1 MSAFRWPD
9 NARCAVVVT
18 VDFNDEHGILTQ
30 EPRIAGREK
39 SLSVWRYG
47 AKRGVDRVLDAFDE
61 FNLRA
66 SWFVPG
72 RVAQTHTD
80 LLRRIDA
87 QRHEIGTS
95 GFRCENFDTL
105 TLDQQ
110 KSAFHA
116 GQQALT
122 DALGRR
128 AEGFRSF
135 TGNWAPGFADFLRAE
150 GVTWSSS
157 WRGDDLP
164 YFHLP
169 DTKEAASRASNPAL
183 LVELPL
189 HYELEDEPYFVYNL
203 SPAVP
208 VGQPRIPSYREVL
221 ANWKQDFAAFHRFG
235 LCFVLRLHPELIGTA
250 GRIDVLR
257 ELLDEMRAH
266 DGVWFATGAEVAHWW
281 RQNVDGNEPGHPVEI
296 FAQHRDSCDSRDS
309 RDTAETPR

>member
-1 MSAFRWPD
+1 MMNTLRWPQ

-47 AKRGVDRVLDAFDE
+47 AKRGVDRVLDALEEFDVCS
-61 FNLRA
+61 

-72 RVAQTHTD
+72 RVAETHME
-80 LLRRIDA
+80 LVKRIDA
-87 QRHEIGTS
+87 NKHEIGNS
-95 GFRCENFDTL
+95 GYRCEDFDTL
-105 TLDQQ
+105 TLAAQ
-110 KSAFHA
+110 KDAFRA
-116 GQQALT
+116 GQAALENV
-122 DALGRR
+122 LGRR
-128 AEGFRSF
+128 AQGFRSF
-135 TGNWAPGFADFLRAE
+135 TGNWAPGFADFLRDE

-164 YFHLP
+164 YFHRP
-169 DTKEAASRASNPAL
+169 DTDASLVAPP

-189 HYELEDEPYFVYNL
+189 HYELEDEPYFAYNL

-221 ANWKQDFAAFHRFG
+221 ANWKHDFAAFHRFG
-235 LCFVLRLHPELIGTA
+235 LCFVLRLHPEIIGTA

-257 ELLDEMRAH
+257 ELLADVRTR
-266 DGVWFATGAEVAHWW
+266 DDVWFATGEEMAAWW
-281 RQNVDGNEPGHPVEI
+281 RQNIEGNEPGHPVEVYARHRQE
-296 FAQHRDSCDSRDS
+296 AQ
-309 RDTAETPR
+309 

>member
-1 MSAFRWPD
+1 MNSLRWPQ

-47 AKRGVDRVLDAFDE
+47 AKRGVDRVLDALEEFDV
-61 FNLRA
+61 RS

-72 RVAQTHTD
+72 RVAETHAE
-80 LLRRIDA
+80 LVKRIDA
-87 QRHEIGTS
+87 QKHEIGNS
-95 GFRCENFDTL
+95 GYRCEDFDTL
-105 TLDQQ
+105 TLDTQ
-110 KSAFHA
+110 KDAFRA
-116 GQQALT
+116 GQAALEQV
-122 DALGRR
+122 LGRR
-128 AEGFRSF
+128 AQGFRSF
-135 TGNWAPGFADFLRAE
+135 IGNWAPGFADFLRDE

-157 WRGDDLP
+157 WRGDALP

-169 DTKEAASRASNPAL
+169 DTDGARTTPP

-189 HYELEDEPYFVYNL
+189 HYELEDEPYFAYNL

-221 ANWKQDFAAFHRFG
+221 ANWKHDFAAFHRFG
-235 LCFVLRLHPELIGTA
+235 LCFVLRLHPEIIGTA

-257 ELLDEMRAH
+257 ELLADIRTR
-266 DGVWFATGAEVAHWW
+266 DDVWFATGAEMAAWW
-281 RQNVDGNEPGHPVEI
+281 RQSVKGNEPGHPVEVYARHRQE
-296 FAQHRDSCDSRDS
+296 AQ
-309 RDTAETPR
+309 

>member
-1 MSAFRWPD
+1 MNAIRWPS
-9 NARCAVVVT
+9 NAQCAVAIT

-61 FNLRA
+61 FDVRS
-66 SWFVPG
+66 SWFLPG
-72 RVAQTHTD
+72 RVAQTHTE
-80 LLRRIDA
+80 LLKRIDA
-87 QRHEIGTS
+87 QQHEIGTS

-105 TLDQQ
+105 TLDAQ
-110 KSAFHA
+110 KDAFHA
-116 GQQALT
+116 GQHALVDT
-122 DALGRR
+122 LGRR
-128 AEGFRSF
+128 AKGFRSF
-135 TGNWAPGFADFLRAE
+135 YGNWAPGFADFLRDE

-169 DTKEAASRASNPAL
+169 DAHANAKVNVPP

-221 ANWKQDFAAFHRFG
+221 ANWKHDFAAFRRFG

-257 ELLDEMRAH
+257 GLLAEMRAH
-266 DGVWFATGAEVAHWW
+266 DDVWFATGAEVAQWW
-281 RQNVDGNEPGHPVEI
+281 RENIDGNEPGHPVEI
-296 FAQHRDSCDSRDS
+296 YARHRE
-309 RDTAETPR
+309 TAR

>member
-1 MSAFRWPD
+1 MNSLRWPQ

-47 AKRGVDRVLDAFDE
+47 AKRGVDRVLDALEEFDV
-61 FNLRA
+61 RS

-72 RVAQTHTD
+72 RVAQTHAE
-80 LLRRIDA
+80 LVKRIDA
-87 QRHEIGTS
+87 QEHEIGNS
-95 GFRCENFDTL
+95 GYRCEDFDTL
-105 TLDQQ
+105 TLDAQ
-110 KSAFHA
+110 KEAFRA
-116 GQQALT
+116 GQAALEQ
-122 DALGRR
+122 ALGRR
-128 AEGFRSF
+128 ARGFRSF
-135 TGNWAPGFADFLRAE
+135 TGNWAPGFADFLRDE

-169 DTKEAASRASNPAL
+169 DTDVVRTTPP

-189 HYELEDEPYFVYNL
+189 HYELEDEPYFAYNL

-221 ANWKQDFAAFHRFG
+221 ANWKHDFAAFHRFG
-235 LCFVLRLHPELIGTA
+235 LCFVLRLHPEIIGTA

-257 ELLDEMRAH
+257 ELLADIRAR
-266 DGVWFATGAEVAHWW
+266 DNVWFATGAEMAAWW
-281 RQNVDGNEPGHPVEI
+281 QQSVDGNEPGHPVEVYARHRQE
-296 FAQHRDSCDSRDS
+296 AQ
-309 RDTAETPR
+309 

>member
-1 MSAFRWPD
+1 MNAIRWPN
-9 NARCAVVVT
+9 NARCVVAIT

-61 FNLRA
+61 FDVRS
-66 SWFVPG
+66 SWFLPG
-72 RVAQTHTD
+72 RVAQTHTE
-80 LLRRIDA
+80 LLKRIDV
-87 QRHEIGTS
+87 QQHEIGTS

-105 TLDQQ
+105 TLDAQ
-110 KSAFHA
+110 KDAFHA
-116 GQQALT
+116 GQQALADT
-122 DALGRR
+122 LGRR
-128 AEGFRSF
+128 AKGFRSF
-135 TGNWAPGFADFLRAE
+135 YGNWAPGFADFLCDE

-169 DTKEAASRASNPAL
+169 DAHASAKANAPP

-221 ANWKQDFAAFHRFG
+221 ANWKHDFTAFRRFG

-257 ELLDEMRAH
+257 GLLSEMRAH
-266 DGVWFATGAEVAHWW
+266 DDVWFATGAEVAQWW
-281 RQNVDGNEPGHPVEI
+281 RENVDGNEPGHPVEI
-296 FAQHRDSCDSRDS
+296 YARHGEIAR
-309 RDTAETPR
+309 

>member
-1 MSAFRWPD
+1 MNTIRWPD
-9 NARCAVVVT
+9 NARSAVVIT

-47 AKRGVDRVLDAFDE
+47 AKRGVDRVLDALEEFDV
-61 FNLRA
+61 RS

-72 RVAQTHTD
+72 RVAETHGE
-80 LLRRIDA
+80 LVARIDA
-87 QRHEIGTS
+87 QKHEIGNI
-95 GFRCENFDTL
+95 GYVCEDFDTL
-105 TLDQQ
+105 TLDAQ
-110 KSAFHA
+110 KNVFRQ
-116 GQQALT
+116 GQAALENV
-122 DALGRR
+122 LGHR

-135 TGNWAPGFADFLRAE
+135 TGNWAPGFADFLRDE

-169 DTKEAASRASNPAL
+169 DSDTAITTPP

-189 HYELEDEPYFVYNL
+189 HYELEDEPYFTYNL

-208 VGQPRIPSYREVL
+208 VGQPRIPSYGEV
-221 ANWKQDFAAFHRFG
+221 AKNWKHDFAAFHRFG
-235 LCFVLRLHPELIGTA
+235 LCFVLRLHPEIIGTA

-257 ELLDEMRAH
+257 ELLADIRSRN
-266 DGVWFATGAEVAHWW
+266 DVWFATGAEMAAWW
-281 RQNVDGNEPGHPVEI
+281 RQSVTSNEPGHPVEVY
-296 FAQHRDSCDSRDS
+296 ARHKQEQ
-309 RDTAETPR
+309 A

>member
-1 MSAFRWPD
+1 MKTVRWRND
-9 NARCAVVVT
+9 ARCAVVVT

-47 AKRGVDRVLDAFDE
+47 AKRGVDRVLDALDE
-61 FNLRA
+61 A
-66 SWFVPG
+66 GVQSSWFLPG
-72 RVAQTHTD
+72 RVAQTHAD
-80 LLRRIDA
+80 LLQRIDA

-95 GFRCENFDTL
+95 GFRCEDFDVL

-110 KSAFHA
+110 KDAFRA
-116 GQQALT
+116 GQQAIADKL
-122 DALGRR
+122 DRR
-128 AEGFRSF
+128 VQGFRSF
-135 TGNWAPGFADFLRAE
+135 TGNWAPGFADFLRSE
-150 GVTWSSS
+150 GVSWSSS

-164 YFHLP
+164 YFHLS
-169 DTKEAASRASNPAL
+169 DTEATNDKPL

-221 ANWKQDFAAFHRFG
+221 GNWKQDFAAFHRFG
-235 LCFVLRLHPELIGTA
+235 LCYVLRLHPEIIGTA

-257 ELLDEMRAH
+257 ELLADMRTH
-266 DGVWFATGAEVAHWW
+266 QDVWFATGAQMASWW
-281 RQNVDGNEPGHPVEI
+281 REQVDGNEPGHPVEI
-296 FAQHRDSCDSRDS
+296 FARHRE
-309 RDTAETPR
+309 TAS

>member
-1 MSAFRWPD
+1 MTENRWPH

-47 AKRGVDRVLDAFDE
+47 AKRGVDRVLSALNE
-61 FNLRA
+61 QGVRA

-72 RVAQTHTD
+72 RVAQTHRA
-80 LLRRIDA
+80 LLQWIVA
-87 QRHEIGTS
+87 HGHEIGTS
-95 GFRCENFDTL
+95 GYDCEDFDVL
-105 TLDQQ
+105 TLAQQ
-110 KSAFHA
+110 EDALKA
-116 GQQALT
+116 GQAALEA
-122 DALGRR
+122 ALGQR
-128 AEGFRSF
+128 ATGFRSF
-135 TGNWAPGFADFLRAE
+135 CGNWAPGFADVLRHD
-150 GVTWSSS
+150 GITWTSS

-169 DTKEAASRASNPAL
+169 DGDAGRTAPR

-208 VGQPRIPSYREVL
+208 VGQPRIPSYHEVL
-221 ANWKQDFAAFHRFG
+221 MNWKQDFAAFHRFG
-235 LCFVLRLHPELIGTA
+235 LCFVLRLHPEIIGTA

-257 ELLDEMRAH
+257 DLLATMRAH
-266 DGVWFATGAEVAHWW
+266 NDVWFATGAQVAGWW
-281 RQNVDGNEPGHPVEI
+281 RETVDANEPGHPVEI
-296 FAQHRDSCDSRDS
+296 FARHSK
-309 RDTAETPR
+309 EMV

>member
-1 MSAFRWPD
+1 MSTKDNEPGTTWPQR
-9 NARCAVVVT
+9 ARSAVVVT
-18 VDFNDEHGILTQ
+18 VDFNDDLGILAQ

-61 FNLRA
+61 AGVHA

-72 RVAQTHTD
+72 QIATTHST
-80 LLRRIDA
+80 LVREIA
-87 QRHEIGTS
+87 ACGHELGTS
-95 GFRCENFDTL
+95 GNRCENFDTL
-105 TLDQQ
+105 TLAQQ
-110 KSAFHA
+110 RDAFAA
-116 GQQALT
+116 GQ
-122 DALGRR
+122 DALASVTGQC
-128 AEGFRSF
+128 AQGFRSSF
-135 TGNWAPGFADFLRAE
+135 GNWAPGFASVLRDA

-164 YFHLP
+164 YFHVDDGDAP
-169 DTKEAASRASNPAL
+169 AAKP

-221 ANWKQDFAAFHRFG
+221 SNLKQDFAAFHRFG
-235 LCFVLRLHPELIGTA
+235 LCFVLRLHPEIIGTA

-257 ELLDEMRAH
+257 ELLADIRER
-266 DGVWFATGAEVAHWW
+266 DDVWFATGAEVADWW
-281 RQNVDGNEPGHPVEI
+281 RQNVERNEPGHPVDV
-296 FAQHRDSCDSRDS
+296 FARYQER
-309 RDTAETPR
+309 AV

>member
-1 MSAFRWPD
+1 MNSLRWPQ
-9 NARCAVVVT
+9 NARCAVIVT

-47 AKRGVDRVLDAFDE
+47 AKRGVDRVLDALE
-61 FNLRA
+61 EYEVRS

-72 RVAQTHTD
+72 RVAETHAD
-80 LLRRIDA
+80 LVKRISTQKD
-87 QRHEIGTS
+87 EIANS
-95 GFRCENFDTL
+95 GYVCEDFDTL
-105 TLDQQ
+105 TLGAQ
-110 KSAFHA
+110 KDAFRK
-116 GQQALT
+116 GQDAL
-122 DALGRR
+122 AQVLGRR
-128 AEGFRSF
+128 AQGFRSF
-135 TGNWAPGFADFLRAE
+135 TGNWAPGFADFLRDE

-169 DTKEAASRASNPAL
+169 DTDTDASLAAPR

-189 HYELEDEPYFVYNL
+189 HYELEDEPYFAYNL

-221 ANWKQDFAAFHRFG
+221 RNWKHDFAAFHRFG
-235 LCFVLRLHPELIGTA
+235 LCFVLRLHPEIIGTA

-257 ELLDEMRAH
+257 ELLADIRSR
-266 DGVWFATGAEVAHWW
+266 DDVWFATGSEMAAWW
-281 RQNVDGNEPGHPVEI
+281 QQNVEANEPGHPVEVY
-296 FAQHRDSCDSRDS
+296 ARHRREE
-309 RDTAETPR
+309 A

>member
-1 MSAFRWPD
+1 MNFLRWPQ

-47 AKRGVDRVLDAFDE
+47 AKRGVDRVLDALEEFDV
-61 FNLRA
+61 RS

-72 RVAQTHTD
+72 RVAQTHAE
-80 LLRRIDA
+80 LVKRIDA
-87 QRHEIGTS
+87 KEHEIGNS
-95 GFRCENFDTL
+95 GYRCEDFDTL
-105 TLDQQ
+105 TLDAQ
-110 KSAFHA
+110 KEVFWA
-116 GQQALT
+116 GQAALEQV
-122 DALGRR
+122 LGRR
-128 AEGFRSF
+128 AQGFRSF
-135 TGNWAPGFADFLRAE
+135 TGNWVPGFADFLRDE

-169 DTKEAASRASNPAL
+169 DTDVVRTTLP

-189 HYELEDEPYFVYNL
+189 HYELEDEPYFAYNL

-221 ANWKQDFAAFHRFG
+221 ANWKHDFAAFHRFG
-235 LCFVLRLHPELIGTA
+235 LCFVLRLHPEIIGTA

-257 ELLDEMRAH
+257 ELLADIRVR
-266 DGVWFATGAEVAHWW
+266 DDVWFATGAEMAAWW
-281 RQNVDGNEPGHPVEI
+281 QQSVDGNEPGHPVEVY
-296 FAQHRDSCDSRDS
+296 ARHRQ
-309 RDTAETPR
+309 AVQ

>member
-1 MSAFRWPD
+1 MNAIRWPG
-9 NARCAVVVT
+9 NARCAVAIT
-18 VDFNDEHGILTQ
+18 VDFNDEHGIVTQ

-61 FNLRA
+61 FDVRS
-66 SWFVPG
+66 SWFLPG
-72 RVAQTHTD
+72 RVAQTHSE
-80 LLRRIDA
+80 LLKRIDA
-87 QRHEIGTS
+87 RQHEIGTS

-105 TLDQQ
+105 TLDEQ
-110 KSAFHA
+110 KDAFHA
-116 GQQALT
+116 GQHALM

-128 AEGFRSF
+128 AQGFRSF
-135 TGNWAPGFADFLRAE
+135 YGNWAPGFADFLRDE

-169 DTKEAASRASNPAL
+169 DAGAASLVKASPPL
-183 LVELPL
+183 IELPL

-221 ANWKQDFAAFHRFG
+221 ANWKHDFAAFRRFG

-257 ELLDEMRAH
+257 DLLAQMRAH
-266 DGVWFATGAEVAHWW
+266 DDVWFATGEQVAQWW
-281 RQNVDGNEPGHPVEI
+281 RENVDGNEPGHPVEI
-296 FAQHRDSCDSRDS
+296 YARHRE
-309 RDTAETPR
+309 TAR

>member
-1 MSAFRWPD
+1 MRTIHWPD
-9 NARCAVVVT
+9 GARCAVAVT

-47 AKRGVDRVLDAFDE
+47 AKRGVDRVLDALAE
-61 FNLRA
+61 FGVRT

-72 RVAQTHTD
+72 RVAQTHAA
-80 LLRRIDA
+80 LLQRIDA
-87 QRHEIGTS
+87 QGHEIGTS
-95 GFRCENFDTL
+95 GFRCEDFDAL
-105 TLDQQ
+105 TLDEQ
-110 KSAFHA
+110 KAAFHA
-116 GQQALT
+116 GQQALLGT
-122 DALGRR
+122 IGRR

-135 TGNWAPGFADFLRAE
+135 TGNWATGFADFLRAE

-169 DTKEAASRASNPAL
+169 DANAATTMSDAADAAHTAP

-221 ANWKQDFAAFHRFG
+221 SNWKQDFAAFHRFG

-257 ELLDEMRAH
+257 ELLADMRAH
-266 DGVWFATGAEVAHWW
+266 DGVWFATGAQIAQWW

-296 FAQHRDSCDSRDS
+296 FARHR
-309 RDTAETPR
+309 ETQR

>member
-1 MSAFRWPD
+1 MNALHWPH

-61 FNLRA
+61 FDVRS
-66 SWFVPG
+66 SWFLPG

-87 QRHEIGTS
+87 QQHEIGTS

-105 TLDQQ
+105 TFDAQRQ
-110 KSAFHA
+110 AFLA
-116 GQQALT
+116 GQQALVDT
-122 DALGRR
+122 LGRR
-128 AEGFRSF
+128 VQGFRSF
-135 TGNWAPGFADFLRAE
+135 YGNWAPGFADFLRSE

-169 DTKEAASRASNPAL
+169 DANANAGTVVAGDTPP

-221 ANWKQDFAAFHRFG
+221 ANWKQDFAAFRRFG

-257 ELLDEMRAH
+257 ELLAEMRSH
-266 DGVWFATGAEVAHWW
+266 NDVWFATGAEVAAWW
-281 RQNVDGNEPGHPVEI
+281 RQNVDGNEPGHPVEV
-296 FAQHRDSCDSRDS
+296 FARHREAAR
-309 RDTAETPR
+309 

>member
-1 MSAFRWPD
+1 MNSLRWPQ

-47 AKRGVDRVLDAFDE
+47 AKRGVDRVLDALEEFDV
-61 FNLRA
+61 RS

-72 RVAQTHTD
+72 RIAQTHAE
-80 LLRRIDA
+80 LVKRIDA
-87 QRHEIGTS
+87 KKHEIGSS
-95 GFRCENFDTL
+95 GYRCEDFDTL
-105 TLDQQ
+105 TLDAQ
-110 KSAFHA
+110 KEAFRA
-116 GQQALT
+116 GQAALEQVL
-122 DALGRR
+122 ARR
-128 AEGFRSF
+128 AQGFRSF
-135 TGNWAPGFADFLRAE
+135 TGNWAPGFADFLRDE

-169 DTKEAASRASNPAL
+169 DTDAARTTPP

-189 HYELEDEPYFVYNL
+189 HYELEDEPYFAYNL

-221 ANWKQDFAAFHRFG
+221 ANWKHDFAAFHRFG
-235 LCFVLRLHPELIGTA
+235 LCFVLRLHPEIIGTA

-257 ELLDEMRAH
+257 ELLADMRTR
-266 DGVWFATGAEVAHWW
+266 DDVWFATGAEMAAWW
-281 RQNVDGNEPGHPVEI
+281 RENVDGNEPGHPVEVYARHRQG
-296 FAQHRDSCDSRDS
+296 AQ
-309 RDTAETPR
+309 

>member
-1 MSAFRWPD
+1 MNSLRWPK

-47 AKRGVDRVLDAFDE
+47 AKRGVDRVLDTLEEFDV
-61 FNLRA
+61 RS

-72 RVAQTHTD
+72 RVAETHAE
-80 LLRRIDA
+80 LVKRIDA
-87 QRHEIGTS
+87 QKHEIGNS
-95 GFRCENFDTL
+95 GYRCEDFDTL
-105 TLDQQ
+105 TLDAQ
-110 KSAFHA
+110 KEAFRA
-116 GQQALT
+116 GQAALEQV
-122 DALGRR
+122 LGRR
-128 AEGFRSF
+128 VQGFRSF
-135 TGNWAPGFADFLRAE
+135 TGNWAPGFADFLRDE

-169 DTKEAASRASNPAL
+169 DTDAVRTTPT

-189 HYELEDEPYFVYNL
+189 HYELEDEPYFAYNL

-221 ANWKQDFAAFHRFG
+221 ANWKHDFAAFHRFG
-235 LCFVLRLHPELIGTA
+235 LCFVLRLHPEIIGTA

-257 ELLDEMRAH
+257 ELLADMRTR
-266 DGVWFATGAEVAHWW
+266 DDIRFATGAEMASWW
-281 RQNVDGNEPGHPVEI
+281 QQNVDGNEPGHPVEVYARHRQE
-296 FAQHRDSCDSRDS
+296 AQ
-309 RDTAETPR
+309 